1 MALALLGYGALA
13 LRFPSDHT
21 PEGAYLRVAK
31 AVSRGAPTEFFAYL
45 EEPAQ
50 HACYTIG
57 DYREKSRALAQKS
70 FPRPEYEKFIAKQA
84 RLGDRSDGPEV
95 FAWFAE
101 EEGWLVQLR
110 RDLSGIA
117 RVEVVGERAT
127 VQTARG
133 TRYAFRR
140 RPNGIW
146 GMTAFTPLLLE
157 EAERAA
163 RDHALVERAASDYA
177 RQPAVR
183 AP

>member
-1 MALALLGYGALA
+1 MARSPCASPAIA
-13 LRFPSDHT
+13 RP
-21 PEGAYLRVAK
+21 R
-31 AVSRGAPTEFFAYL
+31 APT
-45 EEPAQ
+45 
-50 HACYTIG
+50 C
-57 DYREKSRALAQKS
+57 ALPRQSAAAS
-70 FPRPEYEKFIAKQA
+70 PRTSLPTWRSLRSTLATFPRGEYEKFEAKQGA
-84 RLGDRSDGPEV
+84 LGKLTDGADV
-95 FAWFAE
+95 FAWYAA

-110 RDLSGIA
+110 RDLSGVAKVEIA
-117 RVEVVGERAT
+117 GERAT

-163 RDHALVERAASDYA
+163 RDHALVERAAGDYA
-177 RQPAVR
+177 RQASPTK